1 MRRETYNGRAL
12 ALAQLARRA
21 AYIVAL
27 SGWANDHRPAGW
39 RF

>member
-21 AYIVAL
+21 AYVIAL
-27 SGWANDHRPAGW
+27 GRWAHNDRPAGW

>member
-12 ALAQLARRA
+12 ALAKLACCA
-21 AYIVAL
+21 AYVVAL
-27 SGWANDHRPAGW
+27 GGGTNDHRPAGW

>member
-21 AYIVAL
+21 AHIVAL
-27 SGWANDHRPAGW
+27 GRWANNDRPAGW

>member
-12 ALAQLARRA
+12 ALAKLACRA
-21 AYIVAL
+21 RYVVAL
-27 SGWANDHRPAGW
+27 GGRANDDRAAGW